1 MYDFSPSPEQLDILA
16 RTSHL
21 MADHIYPAEASF
33 WEHGEPPGERLREL
47 QAAVKAEGLW
57 APHLPREAGG
67 MGTGYVTL
75 ALMNEILG
83 RSPLAPRVFGS
94 NAPDSG
100 NQELLWLAGT
110 PEQMDRY
117 LRPSVDGLAPS
128 AFAMTEPEHSGSDP
142 TTLSTSA
149 VLEDGS
155 WVINGH
161 KWFITGASQA
171 VFLIVMAVTDAD
183 AAPHQRASMIVVD
196 GGTPGLEIVRDIPV
210 MGDSLGGHA
219 ELYFRDCRVPA
230 GNLLGERGQGFKLAQ
245 ARLGPG
251 RITHV
256 MRWIGVMWRS
266 FEMMLERARTR
277 ESRGQTLGEFQAVRH
292 AIADSH
298 ADIESSRL
306 LTLQAAW
313 KMDRHEDVRTDISL
327 VKFYAAN
334 ALQRV
339 VDRALQVHG
348 ALGISRD
355 TPLEMFYREARAARI
370 YDGVDEVHRD
380 VVGRHLLRVSQ
391 TAEPENR

>member
-1 MYDFSPSPEQLDILA
+1 
-16 RTSHL
+16 
-21 MADHIYPAEASF
+21 MAETIYPAEALF
-33 WEHGEPPGERLREL
+33 WEQGELPEHRMREL
-47 QAAVKAEGLW
+47 QDAVKREGLW
-57 APHLPREAGG
+57 APHLPSEAGG

-83 RSPLAPRVFGS
+83 RSPLAPRAFGS
-94 NAPDSG
+94 NAPDAG
-100 NQELLWLAGT
+100 NQELLWLAGS
-110 PEQMDRY
+110 PVQKERY
-117 LRPSVDGLAPS
+117 LRPSVAGDAPS

-149 VLEDGS
+149 VLQDDS

-161 KWFITGASQA
+161 KWFITGAGRA
-171 VFLIVMAVTDAD
+171 AFLIVMAVTDPEAP
-183 AAPHQRASMIVVD
+183 PHQRASMIMVER
-196 GGTPGLEIVRDIPV
+196 GTPGLDIVRDIPV

-230 GNLLGERGQGFKLAQ
+230 ENLLGERGQGFRLAQ

-256 MRWIGVMWRS
+256 MRWIGVMRRS

-277 ESRGQTLGEFQAVRH
+277 ESRGQPLGDFQAVRH

-313 KMDRHEDVRTDISL
+313 RMDRGESVRTDISL
-327 VKFYAAN
+327 VKFYVAN

-355 TPLEMFYREARAARI
+355 TPLEAFYREARAARI

-380 VVGRHLLRVSQ
+380 VVGRLLLRAS
-391 TAEPENR
+391 ANSAAR